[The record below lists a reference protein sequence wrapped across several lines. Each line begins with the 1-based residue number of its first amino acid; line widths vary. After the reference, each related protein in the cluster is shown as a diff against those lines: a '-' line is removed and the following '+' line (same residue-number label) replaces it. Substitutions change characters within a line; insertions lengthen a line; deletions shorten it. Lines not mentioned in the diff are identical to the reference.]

1 MDFLLYVCDAN
12 KQSFI
17 LNEPGTEH
25 ILLAASIIPDPSSQ
39 YDAYPIFE
47 KFKLGTPQLAEHH
60 NKYF

>member
-1 MDFLLYVCDAN
+1 MYVMQISKA
-12 KQSFI
+12 SF

-25 ILLAASIIPDPSSQ
+25 ILLLLGASIIPAPSSQ

-47 KFKLGTPQLAEHH
+47 NFKLGTPQVAEHH